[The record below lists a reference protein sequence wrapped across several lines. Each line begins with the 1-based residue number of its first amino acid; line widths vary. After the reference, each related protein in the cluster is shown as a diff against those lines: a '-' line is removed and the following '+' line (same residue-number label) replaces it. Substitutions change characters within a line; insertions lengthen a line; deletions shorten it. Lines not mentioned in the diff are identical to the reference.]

1 MEVCVQLSCPC
12 RPTFHYKTPASLAAH
27 KKTKNHKA
35 WEATQENK
43 QDKIRS
49 KDFENEN
56 ERLKRRLEH
65 KEEVERELLAR
76 IRQLEYE
83 LEYWKKTTE
92 GVYL

>member
-56 ERLKRRLEH
+56 ERLEH